1 MSVNLTVNGN
11 TYAYPTK
18 GNRGWGVPATE
29 WAQAVTN
36 GMLQKAGGLF
46 TLTAEVDFGATY
58 GLKSTYYKSRATN
71 VSSAGAIRLGNT
83 DVIGWRNAANSG
95 NVTLSVNASDQI
107 VASSNVVP
115 SADATYDL
123 GSGSLQWKDLY
134 LSGSLVLGGGITIT
148 GSLTVNGN
156 TTLGNANTDTVTVT
170 AEFVSHLIPDVDVTY
185 DLGSLSKQWR
195 AVYSSEVNSSVANIA
210 DTLNALGDSTIG
222 TTSADLLTVNA
233 RLGSS
238 LIPQTT
244 NILDLGSTS
253 LRWKDGWFAGN
264 LAATG
269 TLASGAITVTGASIT
284 GNNGATSAFNYQVA
298 GSTALI
304 RIQGGATGGTDAR
317 LDIYGSS
324 HASRANQIEM
334 YQGANQVFDIDS
346 SGLVT
351 LGVSGGT
358 QVHVINGALSSTLSN
373 SAASFIPTGSTVPT
387 NGMYLPAANT
397 VGISANSTALI
408 RISSSSGPNVRME
421 TTTTQSSFFYQA
433 VNDGAASYSGGNGN
447 TVGGNVIF
455 YGGAHASKANDIEFR
470 SATSIKLGWDDSVNV
485 WTATGRICQDTNL
498 ALALAELGGQS
509 NQTFLSGTTQEGSR
523 STIVG
528 NASATSRVVAGVFDP
543 RTQATSFTAGVLAGA
558 RILTPSIGAGSTVT
572 RNIGLLFQGVGTSG
586 TNNAFISDN
595 ETFTTNYF
603 INSTSTSPSL
613 FSGSITGASFIP
625 SGSSVPTNG
634 MYLRTTNRLTM
645 SANSVKVM
653 ELGESSGVAFWILGT
668 TSTGQAS
675 ISSDA
680 NTAVVSYSGGS
691 GGNSGANIRMFGGT
705 HASQAKDIELRS
717 DANVKLFWDDS
728 AATWTVTGLLDATNT
743 GIRTKYA
750 TTNTANPPTNAE
762 CITAFGAVA
771 TVGSGFIGILNDNGG
786 NTNEYLVFC
795 DGTTYWH
802 IAGTK
807 AV

>member
-1 MSVNLTVNGN
+1 M
-11 TYAYPTK
+11 
-18 GNRGWGVPATE
+18 
-29 WAQAVTN
+29 
-36 GMLQKAGGLF
+36 
-46 TLTAEVDFGATY
+46 
-58 GLKSTYYKSRATN
+58 
-71 VSSAGAIRLGNT
+71 
-83 DVIGWRNAANSG
+83 
-95 NVTLSVNASDQI
+95 
-107 VASSNVVP
+107 
-115 SADATYDL
+115 
-123 GSGSLQWKDLY
+123 
-134 LSGSLVLGGGITIT
+134 
-148 GSLTVNGN
+148 
-156 TTLGNANTDTVTVT
+156 
-170 AEFVSHLIPDVDVTY
+170 
-185 DLGSLSKQWR
+185 
-195 AVYSSEVNSSVANIA
+195 
-210 DTLNALGDSTIG
+210 
-222 TTSADLLTVNA
+222 
-233 RLGSS
+233 
-238 LIPQTT
+238 
-244 NILDLGSTS
+244 
-253 LRWKDGWFAGN
+253 
-264 LAATG
+264 
-269 TLASGAITVTGASIT
+269 
-284 GNNGATSAFNYQVA
+284 
-298 GSTALI
+298 
-304 RIQGGATGGTDAR
+304 
-317 LDIYGSS
+317 
-324 HASRANQIEM
+324 
-334 YQGANQVFDIDS
+334 
-346 SGLVT
+346 
-351 LGVSGGT
+351 
-358 QVHVINGALSSTLSN
+358 
-373 SAASFIPTGSTVPT
+373 
-387 NGMYLPAANT
+387 
-397 VGISANSTALI
+397 
-408 RISSSSGPNVRME
+408 
-421 TTTTQSSFFYQA
+421 
-433 VNDGAASYSGGNGN
+433 
-447 TVGGNVIF
+447 
-455 YGGAHASKANDIEFR
+455 
-470 SATSIKLGWDDSVNV
+470 
-485 WTATGRICQDTNL
+485 
-498 ALALAELGGQS
+498 ALAELGGQS